1 MTISA
6 TVRVLPGQPAPLPS
20 DVGAVGSHGIASG
33 HMRPEEF
40 PCRGLSFGRIARTT
54 LLVIAFLLINKAG
67 IPGNA
72 VFFSIIAF
80 MMIGSPT
87 AALMGFTCAVTAL
100 ALNTAFVAKS
110 IVFTFSRVLTLG
122 ALAGRFTLAGNTAF
136 MQTSIYGTLTVFCAI
151 AALCSIASGYYTHVA
166 LIKVLVF
173 WIGMTGFFG
182 MVATIRQK
190 RIDTTEWFVS
200 QALAV
205 ALLSLLSL
213 ALGVARNFKTENVLQ
228 GLHNLAFYHSNAAG
242 PIFALIVV
250 YLLNVVLFTRHR
262 NRWMCLPIAGILTY
276 CLWLTGS
283 RTGLG
288 SLLAGITITLGLAM
302 AWGRGRQFMIR
313 LNYSRTSILL
323 MLCAIGLAAAMTEIG
338 TGGSLSSGVRS
349 FVSKNTEEVEELTAE
364 DVLSSRAGLVQRA
377 WENFQRSPLVGIGF
391 GVSTDPYFI
400 ANATL
405 LYAPVEKGFLPGA
418 VLEEVGLVGALAF
431 LGFLGAMS
439 STLIRNRSIPG
450 VAMFASFL
458 ITNLGEA
465 SFFALGGHASFMWLF
480 VLGGVMLG
488 DRCTTAVRWS
498 NSRANAILTA
508 Q

>member
-1 MTISA
+1 MGWA
-6 TVRVLPGQPAPLPS
+6 DGRR
-20 DVGAVGSHGIASG
+20 IASG
-33 HMRPEEF
+33 RPRPEEF
-40 PCRGLSFGRIARTT
+40 PCRGLSIGRIARNTF
-54 LLVIAFLLINKAG
+54 VFMAFLLINKAG
-67 IPGNA
+67 LPGNA
-72 VFFSIIAF
+72 VFFLVIAF
-80 MMIGSPT
+80 MMLSNT
-87 AALMGFTCAVTAL
+87 TVALMGFSSAVTAL
-100 ALNTAFVAKS
+100 ALNTAFVAKT

-136 MQTSIYGTLTVFCAI
+136 LRTRAYGALTLFCII
-151 AALCSIASGYYTHVA
+151 AALCSIVSGYYTHVA
-166 LIKVLVF
+166 LIKVVVF
-173 WIGMTGFFG
+173 WVGMTGFFG
-182 MVATIRQK
+182 VVAAIRQQ

-200 QALAV
+200 QTLAV
-205 ALLSLLSL
+205 AILSFLSLL
-213 ALGVARNFKTENVLQ
+213 LGVARNFKDDNVL
-228 GLHNLAFYHSNAAG
+228 GTLHNLAFYHSNAAG
-242 PIFALIVV
+242 PIYALIVL

-262 NRWMCLPIAGILTY
+262 NRWICLPIAGFLAY

-283 RTGLG
+283 RTGVG
-288 SLLAGITITLGLAM
+288 SLLAGITITLVLAM
-302 AWGRGRQFMIR
+302 VWGRGRRYRIR
-313 LNYSRTSILL
+313 LNYSRTYILL
-323 MLCAIGLAAAMTEIG
+323 VLFAVGLAIAATEIG
-338 TGGSLSSGVRS
+338 TGGSLSSGLRS
-349 FVSKNTEEVEELTAE
+349 FVSKNSGDVEELNAE
-364 DVLSSRAGLVQRA
+364 DVLSSRTGLIQQA

-431 LGFLGAMS
+431 LGFLGAMF

-458 ITNLGEA
+458 ISNLGEA

-488 DRCTTAVRWS
+488 DRCTTAVEWS
-498 NSRANAILTA
+498 NPRAKALRTA